1 MANETVIFQS
11 RPAGRGWLVTR
22 DDKPVARYPSQ
33 GIAEREMARM
43 ARAVANNGSQAKAIL
58 CKRDGTV
65 ASERS
70 YTKLTTPWLR
80 AARSAAHHDSV
91 EPKA

>member
-1 MANETVIFQS
+1 MASETVIFQS

-33 GIAEREMARM
+33 GIAERELARL
-43 ARAVANNGSQAKAIL
+43 ARAVANTGFQAKAIL

-65 ASERS
+65 ESERS

-80 AARSAAHHDSV
+80 AARSATQHNSV
-91 EPKA
+91 EPKS